1 MIIICLECNFITGFL
16 LNLPFHYKE
25 KHKDKVDVCICGDYL
40 LSGFCID
47 GSYTEITGVA
57 SKCSNSSSICRFS
70 FRSNCFSNIETLAKP
85 NSNIDAAS
93 DPGSPTLAK
102 PKSKSNSNSSSI
114 SNSNSSSN
122 SNTNSSSKSNSSSNS
137 SSNSNSISNSN

>member
-16 LNLPFHYKE
+16 LNLPFHYKV

-70 FRSNCFSNIETLAKP
+70 FSSNCFSNSETLAMP
-85 NSNIDAAS
+85 NSNIDA
-93 DPGSPTLAK
+93 GSPTLAK
-102 PKSKSNSNSSSI
+102 PKSYSNSNSSSN